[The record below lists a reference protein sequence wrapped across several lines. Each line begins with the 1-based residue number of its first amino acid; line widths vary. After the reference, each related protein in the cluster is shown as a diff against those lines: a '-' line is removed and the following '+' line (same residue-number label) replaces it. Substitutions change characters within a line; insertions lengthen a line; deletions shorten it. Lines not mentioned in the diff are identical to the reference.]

1 MICVEDRTLTPEQ
14 QEFAHAHYGLLL
26 KFMGTHG
33 LTDEEYG
40 PIAERYVKTVKKYL
54 ETESLHQYQFSTI
67 LWYRLRSEL
76 YTQRKK
82 TQKGARNISLDDYA
96 EFFGTPD
103 DHGAALL
110 WEEISQQ
117 ITMQQLELLRLR
129 AIGFSP
135 QEIANMKNC
144 SRNAIHCRFK
154 RIRKKLKTAGII

>member
-1 MICVEDRTLTPEQ
+1 MCVEDRTLTQEQ

-26 KFMGTHG
+26 KFMGTYG

-54 ETESLHQYQFSTI
+54 ETVSLHQYQFSTI

-82 TQKGARNISLDDYA
+82 TQKGAGDISLDDYA

-103 DHGAALL
+103 DHGSDFL
-110 WEEISQQ
+110 WNEIEQQ
-117 ITMQQLELLRLR
+117 VTGRQLELLRLR

-135 QEIANMKNC
+135 QEIADMKNC

>member
-1 MICVEDRTLTPEQ
+1 MICVENRTLTPEQ
-14 QEFAHAHYGLLL
+14 QEFACAHYGLLL

-40 PIAERYVKTVKKYL
+40 PLAERYVKTVKKYL

-82 TQKGARNISLDDYA
+82 TQKGARNMSLDNCA
-96 EFFGTPD
+96 EFLGAPD
-103 DHGAALL
+103 DHGSELL
-110 WEEISQQ
+110 WNEIEQQ
-117 ITMQQLELLRLR
+117 VTKRQFELMRLR

-144 SRNAIHCRFK
+144 SSNAIYCRFK

>member
-1 MICVEDRTLTPEQ
+1 MICVENRMLTPEQ
-14 QEFAHAHYGLLL
+14 QKFAHAHYGLLL

-40 PIAERYVKTVKKYL
+40 LMAERYVKTVKKYL

-76 YTQRKK
+76 YKQRKK
-82 TQKGARNISLDDYA
+82 TQKCAGDFSLDNYA
-96 EFFGTPD
+96 EFLGTPD
-103 DHGAALL
+103 DHGANLL
-110 WEEISQQ
+110 WEEIGQQ
-117 ITMQQLELLRLR
+117 ITRRQLELLKLR

-135 QEIANMKNC
+135 QEIADMKKC
-144 SRNAIHCRFK
+144 SSNAIYCRFK